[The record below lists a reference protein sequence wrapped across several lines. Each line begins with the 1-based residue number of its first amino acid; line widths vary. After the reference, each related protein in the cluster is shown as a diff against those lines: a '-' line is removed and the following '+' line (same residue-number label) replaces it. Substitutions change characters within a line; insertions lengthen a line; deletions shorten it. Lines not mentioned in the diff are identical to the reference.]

1 MYDIMKNTQRRRT
14 GKIDRLDRQTKDE
27 IEQMILSG
35 VTYREIVEYLNGK
48 GVVLSRMAVC
58 TYAKKFL
65 ATAQMLHI
73 AQENFRML
81 TDELDR
87 HPNMDTTE
95 AIIQIMSNSI
105 LNTLANTKPEEWH
118 KIGVDKLLREAN
130 SLVKVTA
137 YKRSRRDPGEA
148 AVQDVSS
155 LMFQAMARE
164 NPALYEQVRRF
175 LESKKNDISDNTG
188 QG

>member
-1 MYDIMKNTQRRRT
+1 MSSITRRRT

-27 IEQMILSG
+27 VEQMLLSG
-35 VTYREIVEYLNGK
+35 VTYREIVEFLRAK
-48 GVVLSRMAVC
+48 GITLSRMAVC

-65 ATAQMLHI
+65 ATTQMLRI

-81 TDELDR
+81 TDELDK
-87 HPNMDTTE
+87 HPGLDTTE

-105 LNTLANTKPEEWH
+105 LNTLANTQPEDWQ
-118 KIGVDKLLREAN
+118 KVSLDKLLREAN

-148 AVQDVSS
+148 AMQN
-155 LMFQAMARE
+155 LNAMLFEAMAKE
-164 NPALYEQVRRF
+164 NPALYEQIKDF
-175 LESKKNDISDNTG
+175 LESRQDN
-188 QG
+188 

>member
-1 MYDIMKNTQRRRT
+1 MENLTRRRT

-27 IEQMILSG
+27 VEQMILSG
-35 VTYREIVEYLNGK
+35 VTYREIVDYLKSK
-48 GVVLSRMAVC
+48 GVELSRMAVC

-81 TDELDR
+81 TEELDR
-87 HPNMDTTE
+87 HPNLDTTE

-105 LNTLANTKPEEWH
+105 LNTLANTQPEDWQ
-118 KIGVDKLLREAN
+118 KISIDKLLREAN

-148 AVQDVSS
+148 AMQDVNGMLFS
-155 LMFQAMARE
+155 AMAKE
-164 NPALYEQVRRF
+164 NPELYEQVRRF
-175 LESKKNDISDNTG
+175 LNSKKEEL
-188 QG
+188 

>member
-1 MYDIMKNTQRRRT
+1 MANTTRRRT

-27 IEQMILSG
+27 VEQMLLSG
-35 VTYREIVEYLNGK
+35 VTYREIVEFLRAK
-48 GVVLSRMAVC
+48 GITLSRMAVC

-65 ATAQMLHI
+65 ATTQMLRI

-81 TDELDR
+81 TDELDK
-87 HPNMDTTE
+87 HPTLDTTE

-105 LNTLANTKPEEWH
+105 LNTLANTQPEDWQ

-148 AVQDVSS
+148 AMQDVNA

-164 NPALYEQVRRF
+164 NPGLYEQVRRF
-175 LESKKNDISDNTG
+175 LNSKKDEIESGTG
-188 QG
+188 RG